1 MKIVCRYSLGIHPES
16 SFSQFSVFT
25 AYSSRDLMYAEL
37 LVEIK
42 RYIAKPFL
50 FLEFPTVHVALC
62 PYPCRTELSVFGRAI
77 QVRAEGGYTPV
88 LIEIVAQL
96 YVCVKVQILGV
107 VFLFKQYARWVDM
120 RCRFVFQPVSM
131 LVSTCRESWVLA
143 CCGIEQHLRIKDVM
157 VLE

>member
-1 MKIVCRYSLGIHPES
+1 
-16 SFSQFSVFT
+16 
-25 AYSSRDLMYAEL
+25 MYAEL

-50 FLEFPTVHVALC
+50 FLELSTVHVALC
-62 PYPCRTELSVFGRAI
+62 PYPCWTELSVFGRAI

-107 VFLFKQYARWVDM
+107 VFLFKQYDM

>member
-37 LVEIK
+37 FVEIK

-50 FLEFPTVHVALC
+50 FLELSTVHVALC
-62 PYPCRTELSVFGRAI
+62 PYPCRTELSVLGRAI

-107 VFLFKQYARWVDM
+107 VFLFKQYSRWVDM

-157 VLE
+157 VRE